1 MPSIWDTHELLR
13 SEGLGQPHSS
23 ALPSEIQTACLVGS
37 GWFPSTPAAVLGGH
51 LRAGAMATEAAPS
64 SLPLSRDF
72 DIATWCGASASLHDP
87 LDLEFLLRRRLHLR

>member
-13 SEGLGQPHSS
+13 SEGLGQLHSS

-51 LRAGAMATEAAPS
+51 LRAGPGTYSTLVP
-64 SLPLSRDF
+64 
-72 DIATWCGASASLHDP
+72 WQW
-87 LDLEFLLRRRLHLR
+87 RLHLHLSGSLGILTLPHGAEHRRLSMTL